1 MTMQGRLTAAQSH
14 HVGVH
19 DDMTSKCLRTSATQ
33 SCSEE
38 CRLKRG
44 GVVDD
49 AVEHLCVAMAKA

>member
-1 MTMQGRLTAAQSH
+1 MCRRSFPMR
-14 HVGVH
+14 GVI
-19 DDMTSKCLRTSATQ
+19 D
-33 SCSEE
+33 EE